1 MLFDGLTVVANP
13 RRLLREPSFR
23 AFVAPIIDGRGAF
36 GEGLDLEAVIMEV
49 GHLCL
54 PKNLSYYPHHQHYYY
69 YHRLSVHTF
78 DSLTGGRGIVC
89 KQLHLNASAS

>member
-49 GHLCL
+49 SQGAVVVQLIVLPLLYSSRCYCL
-54 PKNLSYYPHHQHYYY
+54 QQL
-69 YHRLSVHTF
+69 
-78 DSLTGGRGIVC
+78 DSGSLGDVQIAPLAV
-89 KQLHLNASAS
+89 SAS